1 MHFIDTLSSCLSLL
15 GIYGLILYFRYLL
28 PLHVVPLLSELLDET
43 MQLLDRAQ
51 EIGAVSPQSE
61 CGTYLDL

>member
-1 MHFIDTLSSCLSLL
+1 MHFIDTLGFCLSLL

-43 MQLLDRAQ
+43 MQLLDRA
-51 EIGAVSPQSE
+51 EETGAVPSQNE
-61 CGTYLDL
+61 CRTYLNL